1 MFICPIW
8 RLPSTRS
15 PTIKKSRTI
24 AVRAL
29 IRERNQTNARV
40 IALSSSALPART
52 YLTPVPHC
60 QGRRYNGSGHCQG
73 RACNNSALRL
83 ATPYGPT
90 AFASLTGKGGTR
102 LLLSPLLRKERGRG
116 CGGCSG
122 RLGKDIGAPEAL
134 PCADARKITVQ
145 VGTGAEAGRG
155 RILQANPGCVPI
167 YKNPVHL
174 GAAIILGEHFV
185 RVECPLLP
193 DHQHFGRRIDIRF
206 PAVFG
211 QPQLKLIGRN
221 GSQFRVLV
229 CRAVEQVK

>member
-60 QGRRYNGSGHCQG
+60 KGRPYNGSGHCQG

-83 ATPYGPT
+83 ATPCDPKREGRDP
-90 AFASLTGKGGTR
+90 ASPCPLSHAVGEGAGGEGYVQVR
-102 LLLSPLLRKERGRG
+102 
-116 CGGCSG
+116 
-122 RLGKDIGAPEAL
+122 
-134 PCADARKITVQ
+134 ADAAP
-145 VGTGAEAGRG
+145 GSDGAFYALQPRG
-155 RILQANPGCVPI
+155 EPR
-167 YKNPVHL
+167 
-174 GAAIILGEHFV
+174 
-185 RVECPLLP
+185 
-193 DHQHFGRRIDIRF
+193 
-206 PAVFG
+206 
-211 QPQLKLIGRN
+211 
-221 GSQFRVLV
+221 
-229 CRAVEQVK
+229 